1 MVPPR
6 WVRRLTLAPL
16 VPILTVLLL
25 AALPLTAIVA
35 AFASRWL
42 PGRWRP
48 LRLLWMLLVYL
59 VVESAALIALFGAW
73 IFSGFGRHLRDERW
87 QARHYALMRRYLG
100 VLVLSGTRT
109 FNLSFRVDLEELI
122 HVPTV
127 PASHP
132 PASRQPVGGDAGAAG
147 LDGAAGA
154 AGVTGVADSD
164 GAGRWRPPL
173 LVFSRHAG
181 PGDSFLLVHALL
193 QAGYRPR
200 IVLKGTLQLS
210 PGIDVLLNRLPAYFV
225 ARGAPRGTGTRAITE
240 LCSTLGPGDAI
251 VLFPEGKNF
260 TPSRRL
266 HSITRLEELDRHD
279 EAEEAREMRH
289 VLTPRTGGALAALDA
304 APDAHVAFLAHTGLE
319 ELSGIVDLWRGL
331 PMDSDI
337 KVKGWRV
344 PPAAIPRVREARVA
358 WLMWWWRQIDAWI
371 LTHYGEDAIPDAAVA
386 AVVSSDDD
394 LPT

>member
-73 IFSGFGRHLRDERW
+73 LFSGFGRHLRDERW

-100 VLVLSGTRT
+100 VLVGSGTRT

-122 HVPTV
+122 DVP
-127 PASHP
+127 
-132 PASRQPVGGDAGAAG
+132 RVGNAAG
-147 LDGAAGA
+147 DGAA
-154 AGVTGVADSD
+154 
-164 GAGRWRPPL
+164 RRRPPL

-289 VLTPRTGGALAALDA
+289 VLTPRTGGALAALEA

-386 AVVSSDDD
+386 AVVASDDD